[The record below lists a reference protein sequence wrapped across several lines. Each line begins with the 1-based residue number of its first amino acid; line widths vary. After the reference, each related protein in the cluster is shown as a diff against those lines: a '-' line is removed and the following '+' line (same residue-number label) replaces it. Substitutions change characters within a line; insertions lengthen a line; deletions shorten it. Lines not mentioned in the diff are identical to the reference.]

1 MGFLCEK
8 ITRAIQLDADEILL
22 NINNFFQGMLI
33 RTLGIEQIKQQILQ
47 RISSNQVFDIEGWK
61 NFINQE
67 IYNSAFGQTTRAVV
81 NLAMQDAKANY
92 NDQTLPLLSLLFL
105 ANSDQNTFVNAF
117 KAVNLAQRAGQAGS
131 SIQNVANNFQNNFQN
146 NNYNYMN
153 PQGFFNFASGVQNA
167 FNNIGGVYNQA
178 MNPNMIR
185 INDLKKLICYHINFL
200 TLLPVNLLA
209 QFGEGSPMK
218 NYFVTVLNNAFNKN
232 VQANFVNNK
241 LFMGY
246 EGRQEIDVNEFF
258 NRNYNTLK
266 NDNQL
271 RKELVTSY
279 IKTLSPTDIVNI
291 VTNKYTN
298 V

>member
-1 MGFLCEK
+1 MGFVCD
-8 ITRAIQLDADEILL
+8 TIQRTVRLDPDQILSNL
-22 NINNFFQGMLI
+22 NNFFQGMLI
-33 RTLGIEQIKQQILQ
+33 RTSGIDQIKERVLS
-47 RISSNQVFDIEGWK
+47 RLTSKQVVDIEGWK
-61 NFINQE
+61 NFVNEE
-67 IYNSAFGQTTRAVV
+67 IYNSEFGQTTKAVV
-81 NLAMQDAKANY
+81 TTAMQDAKANY

-153 PQGFFNFASGVQNA
+153 PQGFFNFASGVQNV

-279 IKTLSPTDIVNI
+279 INTLSPTDIVNI

>member
-47 RISSNQVFDIEGWK
+47 RLSSNQAFDIEGWK

-105 ANSDQNTFVNAF
+105 ANSDQATFVNAF
-117 KAVNLAQRAGQAGS
+117 KAVNLAQRAGQVGS
-131 SIQNVANNFQNNFQN
+131 NIQNVANNFQNNFQN
-146 NNYNYMN
+146 NYMN
-153 PQGFFNFASGVQNA
+153 PQGFLNFASGVQNA

-178 MNPNMIR
+178 VNPNMIR
-185 INDLKKLICYHINFL
+185 INDLKNLMSYHVNFL
-200 TLLPVNLLA
+200 TLLPVNLIA
-209 QFGEGSPMK
+209 QYGEGSPMK
-218 NYFVTVLNNAFNKN
+218 KYFTTVLNNAFNKE
-232 VQANFVNNK
+232 VQNNFVNNK

-246 EGRQEIDVNEFF
+246 EGKEEVDVNEFF
-258 NRNYNTLK
+258 NQNYNTLK
-266 NDNQL
+266 DDNQL
-271 RKELVTSY
+271 RKDLVTNY
-279 IKTLSPTDIVNI
+279 ISTLSPTDILNL
-291 VTNKYTN
+291 VTSGQ
-298 V
+298 

>member
-279 IKTLSPTDIVNI
+279 INTLSPTDIVNI

>member
-81 NLAMQDAKANY
+81 NFAMQDAKANY

-105 ANSDQNTFVNAF
+105 ANSDQATFVNAF
-117 KAVNLAQRAGQAGS
+117 KAVNLAQRAGQVGS
-131 SIQNVANNFQNNFQN
+131 NIQNVANNFQNNFQN
-146 NNYNYMN
+146 NHMN

-178 MNPNMIR
+178 VNPNMIR
-185 INDLKKLICYHINFL
+185 IDDLKKLICYHINFL
-200 TLLPVNLLA
+200 TLLPVNLLV
-209 QFGEGSPMK
+209 QYGEGTPMK
-218 NYFVTVLNNAFNKN
+218 SYFATVLNNAFNKN

-241 LFMGY
+241 LFVGY

-258 NRNYNTLK
+258 NRNYNVLK

-271 RKELVTSY
+271 RKDLVTSY
-279 IKTLSPTDIVNI
+279 ISTLSATDIVNI
-291 VTNKYTN
+291 VTNKYN
-298 V
+298 HV

>member
-246 EGRQEIDVNEFF
+246 EGKEEVDVNEFF
-258 NRNYNTLK
+258 NQNYNTLK

-279 IKTLSPTDIVNI
+279 INTLSPTDIVNI

>member
-117 KAVNLAQRAGQAGS
+117 KAINLAQRAGQAGS

>member
-47 RISSNQVFDIEGWK
+47 RLSSTQAFDIEGWK

-105 ANSDQNTFVNAF
+105 ANSDQSTFLNAF
-117 KAVNLAQRAGQAGS
+117 KAVNLAQRAGETGS
-131 SIQNVANNFQNNFQN
+131 NIKSIANMIPSGITNITG
-146 NNYNYMN
+146 
-153 PQGFFNFASGVQNA
+153 QGLLNFASGVQNV
-167 FNNIGGVYNQA
+167 FNNIGGVYHQA
-178 MNPNMIR
+178 TNPNMIR
-185 INDLKKLICYHINFL
+185 INDLKNLMSYHVNFL
-200 TLLPVNLLA
+200 TLLPVNLIA
-209 QFGEGSPMK
+209 QYGEGSPMK
-218 NYFVTVLNNAFNKN
+218 KYFTTVLNNAFNKEMQN
-232 VQANFVNNK
+232 NFVNNK

-246 EGRQEIDVNEFF
+246 EGKEEVDVNEFF
-258 NRNYNTLK
+258 NQNYNTLK
-266 NDNQL
+266 DDNQL
-271 RKELVTSY
+271 RKDLVTNY
-279 IKTLSPTDIVNI
+279 ISTLSPTDILNL
-291 VTNKYTN
+291 VTSGQ
-298 V
+298 